1 MMKRWMS
8 MGMALCLTA
17 ASLAGCSGTKD
28 AAESTQAEAE
38 TSAEEAAAEEET
50 AKESDL
56 DKLTFTYVTSPLNVP
71 TIIEKN
77 QGIFEKTFGDMGIEV
92 DYAEL
97 TSGADQTQ
105 ALASGDVQV
114 LYAVGG
120 TSVILSAANGAD
132 IKVLNMYS
140 RSPKAFCMYSKD
152 ESLTTPESLRGKTIA
167 GPTGT
172 NLHELLVSYLATAG
186 MTIDDVN
193 YVNMSIP
200 DAKAGLDGGSVDV
213 ALVAGAT
220 AYNAGKQGYHLVAD
234 GEGLIKA
241 IIAVAVT
248 QKFYDEHPEIIE
260 KLEEAQTEIADF
272 MEEKPD
278 ETMAGTFTRSE
289 ALSRTSS
296 APTVFPPGNSRC
308 WHTNSRPSTTPGKKK
323 APNLSSCVLPI
334 KKAYAANSSRMAS
347 PHRTELPAA
356 VNCSIIWKYTQMSQ
370 LSIHTRSSKTAG
382 TISGISKPTPTG
394 TMLPDFSSP
403 GRSSMPLAAPPRRS
417 RTSLSPMSH
426 AIRAIWQTCSTCQN
440 PCATIPKQM
449 YPVTETM

>member
-1 MMKRWMS
+1 
-8 MGMALCLTA
+8 MALCLTA

-38 TSAEEAAAEEET
+38 TSAEEGQ
-50 AKESDL
+50 AKGNPQNQ
-56 DKLTFTYVTSPLNVP
+56 DKAGLCACQLLTQCVP

-220 AYNAGKQGYHLVAD
+220 AYNAGQQGYHLVAD

-272 MEEKPD
+272 MEEK
-278 ETMAGTFTRSE
+278 
-289 ALSRTSS
+289 
-296 APTVFPPGNSRC
+296 
-308 WHTNSRPSTTPGKKK
+308 
-323 APNLSSCVLPI
+323 
-334 KKAYAANSSRMAS
+334 RM
-347 PHRTELPAA
+347 
-356 VNCSIIWKYTQMSQ
+356 
-370 LSIHTRSSKTAG
+370 
-382 TISGISKPTPTG
+382 
-394 TMLPDFSSP
+394 
-403 GRSSMPLAAPPRRS
+403 RR
-417 RTSLSPMSH
+417 
-426 AIRAIWQTCSTCQN
+426 
-440 PCATIPKQM
+440 
-449 YPVTETM
+449 

>member
-1 MMKRWMS
+1 MRRLVA
-8 MGMALCLTA
+8 MGMALSLFAVSLT
-17 ASLAGCSGTKD
+17 GCSGT
-28 AAESTQAEAE
+28 ANTAESTQAGEE
-38 TSAEEAAAEEET
+38 TKVSESAEETDASANET
-50 AKESDL
+50 TDL
-56 DKLTFTYVTSPLNVP
+56 EKLTFTYVTSPLNVP

-77 QGIFEKTFGDMGIEV
+77 QGIFEKTFGDMGV
-92 DYAEL
+92 DVEYAEL

-152 ESLTTPESLRGKTIA
+152 ETLTTPESLKGKTIA

-172 NLHELLVSYLATAG
+172 NLHELLVAYLATAD

-193 YVNMSIP
+193 YVNMSVP

-213 ALVAGAT
+213 ALIAGAT
-220 AYNAGKQGYHLVAD
+220 AYNAGQQGYHLVAD

-260 KLEEAQTEIADF
+260 KLAKAQTEIADF

-278 ETMAGTFTRSE
+278 ETMQIVADELDLDADAVRSMYD
-289 ALSRTSS
+289 LYD
-296 APTVFPPGNSRC
+296 F
-308 WHTNSRPSTTPGKKK
+308 STEITDDDKDGF
-323 APNLSSCVLPI
+323 
-334 KKAYAANSSRMAS
+334 
-347 PHRTELPAA
+347 
-356 VNCSIIWKYTQMSQ
+356 Q
-370 LSIHTRSSKTAG
+370 KTADFMYE
-382 TISGISKPTPTG
+382 SGMIDEAFDVNE
-394 TMLPDFSSP
+394 LFI
-403 GRSSMPLAAPPRRS
+403 A
-417 RTSLSPMSH
+417 
-426 AIRAIWQTCSTCQN
+426 
-440 PCATIPKQM
+440 
-449 YPVTETM
+449 E